1 MCVVDCGC
9 VLKVGVVEC
18 GIFVMVG
25 VWLRAHNTKSP
36 RSLCN
41 GYTSGIKPS
50 EFCTVLEYR

>member
-1 MCVVDCGC
+1 MVDCGF

-18 GIFVMVG
+18 GVFVMVG
-25 VWLRAHNTKSP
+25 VCLRAHNTKSP

-41 GYTSGIKPS
+41 GFPSSIKTG